1 MNDGNIK
8 DVAIIGSGPAGYTA
22 GVYLGRAGISP
33 TLISG
38 LLEPGGSL
46 MKTGSVEN
54 YPGFQDGIA
63 GPDLM
68 DKMRSQAE
76 KFNTSIIPD
85 DAADVDLKSDIKK
98 ITLSDGETIF
108 AKSVIIAT
116 GAKYRH
122 LESPGEE
129 EFAGKGV
136 SYCATCDGFF
146 FSGKEVAVVGGG
158 DTAIGEAIYLSSL
171 CSKVL
176 VIHRR
181 DQLRATKTLANKAKS
196 INNIEFIW
204 DSKVSSILG
213 DEKGVNKLQIENVRG
228 SEKRS
233 LECSGVFIAIG
244 HTPSTSLFRGQI
256 EMDENGYILTS
267 GKSTITSIPGVFAA
281 GDCVDGKY
289 RQAVIA
295 AASGAKAALDADEFL
310 QNIGVQ

>member
-1 MNDGNIK
+1 MSDSDIK
-8 DVAIIGSGPAGYTA
+8 DVVIIGSGPAGYTA
-22 GVYLGRAGISP
+22 GIYLGRAGIKP
-33 TLISG
+33 VLMTG

-46 MKTGSVEN
+46 MKTGAVEN
-54 YPGFQDGIA
+54 YPGFHEGIA

-68 DKMRSQAE
+68 DKMQAQAE
-76 KFNTSIIPD
+76 KFNTVIIPD
-85 DAADVDLKSDIKK
+85 DADEVDLKSDIKK
-98 ITLSDGETIF
+98 ITMSDRQTIL
-108 AKSVIIAT
+108 AKSVIVAT
-116 GAKYRH
+116 GATYRN
-122 LESPGEE
+122 LGIPGEE
-129 EFAGKGV
+129 EYLGRGV

-171 CSKVL
+171 CSKVS

-181 DQLRATKTLANKAKS
+181 DQLRATKTIADKAKS
-196 INNIEFIW
+196 IENIEFVW

-213 DEKGVNKLQIENVRG
+213 DNAGVKKLQIENVRG

-233 LECSGVFIAIG
+233 LDCSGVFIAIG
-244 HTPSTSLFRGQI
+244 HTPSTSLFKGQI
-256 EMDENGYILTS
+256 EMDENGYILTRE
-267 GKSTITSIPGVFAA
+267 KSTLTSLPGVFAA

-310 QNIGVQ
+310 QNIGGK